1 MGEYGVRW
9 IVYKMCIV
17 VEVFIGVESYIGFG
31 LVCGGNWQKV
41 DVVVRGGGVFQG
53 YVCFVCLWIGQCCK
67 CRLYNRVF

>member
-31 LVCGGNWQKV
+31 LVCGGNW
-41 DVVVRGGGVFQG
+41 
-53 YVCFVCLWIGQCCK
+53 
-67 CRLYNRVF
+67 